1 MQTADEFKQIRKI
14 DNINFI
20 VKTFFT
26 ENDSESISDK
36 LKAIIEKKSKK
47 LRLNRKNS

>member
-26 ENDSESISDK
+26 ESNSETISDK
-36 LKAIIEKKSKK
+36 LKTIIENKIEKAPLKDEK
-47 LRLNRKNS
+47 